1 MLTAAFVISLRA
13 NVVGDGCHL
22 LRASVKQIVL
32 SFAFYLEESDSILQ
46 VIPGTDGKPEVST
59 AGLVWVL

>member
-1 MLTAAFVISLRA
+1 M
-13 NVVGDGCHL
+13 VGDGRHL
-22 LRASVKQIVL
+22 LCASVKQIVL